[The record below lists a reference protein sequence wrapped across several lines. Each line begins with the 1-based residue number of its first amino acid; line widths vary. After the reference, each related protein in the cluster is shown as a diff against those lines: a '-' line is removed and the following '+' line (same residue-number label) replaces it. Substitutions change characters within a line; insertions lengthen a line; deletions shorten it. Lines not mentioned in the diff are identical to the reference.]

1 VTSRPEPSGAPTSK
15 LGLSIAVALLGASF
29 VSWLRY
35 LVGGALNVTEL
46 TPAQDLLLG
55 LAFAASLATASLLY
69 VRGLAWASGPP
80 TRRLLGTAVLVHVCA
95 ALSLPLTSNDIFAN
109 LAYGRLAA
117 LGKDPAL
124 ARPADLPS
132 GDPYALLVDARWRG
146 RVSVYGPVLNA
157 LASACARS
165 DRFLFGFVSYKLAML
180 AVGLVTLL
188 VAYGFCLTQSSRGAA
203 AFWLVG
209 CNPLLAWE
217 VSGQAHNDGVMVLA
231 ATGFIWA
238 SAAKRD
244 WLALLLITLGFA
256 AKFAV
261 APLLLLY
268 LLAVL
273 RRSPLRG
280 LALTLGATAMVAALF
295 APAWK
300 GPATLAG
307 PRFAAIP
314 SSEHVVNSL
323 GSLPLDAFGLLLP
336 AAVGPT
342 FMLWTFATS
351 GLLVVLALRL
361 AARATTR
368 EAAIRGALVF
378 TLCFECLGML
388 WYEPWYA
395 TWLLPLALG
404 CHESP
409 LAAIVACYTV
419 TVPLLYHPTQLY
431 GLSTLASHGLALVLL
446 FSHLRAQ
453 PTPAAVWSRKPRSSA

>member
-1 VTSRPEPSGAPTSK
+1 ME
-15 LGLSIAVALLGASF
+15 LGLSIAVALLAASF
-29 VSWLRY
+29 VSWIRY
-35 LVGGALNVTEL
+35 LMGGTLNVTEL
-46 TPAQDLLLG
+46 TPSQDLVLG
-55 LAFAASLATASLLY
+55 LAFAAALATASVLYLL
-69 VRGLAWASGPP
+69 GLAWASGSPA
-80 TRRLLGTAVLVHVCA
+80 RRLLGTAVLVHVCA
-95 ALSLPLTSNDIFAN
+95 ATSLPLTSNDIFAN

-117 LGKDPAL
+117 LGKDPAF
-124 ARPADLPS
+124 ARAAELPP
-132 GDPYALLVDARWRG
+132 GDSYAPLVDARWRG

-157 LASACARS
+157 LAGACASS
-165 DRFLFGFVSYKLAML
+165 DRFLVGFVSYKLAML
-180 AVGLVTLL
+180 AVGLVTLV
-188 VAYGFCLTQSSRGAA
+188 VAYAFCRTLTSGGAA

-238 SAAKRD
+238 SATKKD

-273 RRSPLRG
+273 RRSPRRG
-280 LALTLGATAMVAALF
+280 VMLTLGAVGTVAALF
-295 APAWK
+295 APIWK

-314 SSEHVVNSL
+314 SPQHVVNSL

-336 AAVGPT
+336 AAVEPT
-342 FMLWTFATS
+342 FLLWTLSTS
-351 GLLVVLALRL
+351 GLLIVLALRL
-361 AARATTR
+361 AAQATSR

-453 PTPAAVWSRKPRSSA
+453 PTPAARLAQAASL